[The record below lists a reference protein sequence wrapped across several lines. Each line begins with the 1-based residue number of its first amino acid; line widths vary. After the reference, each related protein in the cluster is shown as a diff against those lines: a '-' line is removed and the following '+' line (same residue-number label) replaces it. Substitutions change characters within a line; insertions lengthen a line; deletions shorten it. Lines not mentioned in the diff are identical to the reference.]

1 MIAGNWPMCC
11 AAVIGRLPDVPTF
24 KEQGLEGM
32 NASAF
37 MDNEIKR
44 YGELIKISDAKME

>member
-1 MIAGNWPMCC
+1 
-11 AAVIGRLPDVPTF
+11 
-24 KEQGLEGM
+24 M

-44 YGELIKISDAKME
+44 YGELIKISGAKME